1 MSRHRNIRN
10 LTEDDYYDDYDD
22 DYYDDDYYDDYY
34 KEEAPKPKPKPVVAK
49 KKTTVTPKKKA
60 TTTKAPVA
68 TTSSAKKST
77 GVEAG
82 NIGGI
87 SIDSGSISNAK
98 KSQTS
103 ESSSNNNNKGM
114 ENNSNK
120 EEARKKR
127 LERKK
132 ELKERLTKMERRPKL
147 SMVILGHVDA
157 GKSTLVG
164 QLLLQLGQVNARTVS
179 KYQKQASELGKASFA
194 LAWVMDEDEI
204 ERERGVT
211 IDIGT
216 KTVSTDTYD
225 WTLLDAPG
233 HADYVPAMI
242 TGAASADVGLLVVDS
257 CDGEFES
264 GWRGQTK
271 EHVILARGLGVSQF
285 IIGINKLD
293 AYSTPWS
300 KQRFLEIKSVLTPF
314 FQQQGYNDP
323 SKLHFVPLS
332 GLTGINIHSK
342 NNTQQSLPA
351 ELKSWYQNGPSL
363 TQVMDKLETKKN
375 HAKLTWEKP
384 LRFIISD
391 VYADGKGIV
400 VKGRVAQGILCAG
413 GEQLMVL
420 PIGDIATV
428 QKILSTSE
436 SYALAG
442 DTIDVFLTGIMDVAR
457 ISPGNILVEQ
467 YQDVVT
473 DNNNPTSEQLSVSPR
488 KLLLHKRIKAK
499 LVIMEELA
507 IPIIRGAQVLFHMHC
522 LDVPAVVS
530 KLISSQK
537 INSNKMNDNNSR
549 PPRVLT
555 GGCQAIVEL
564 KLQEKIC
571 LEPYSDCRSI
581 GRFVLRRG
589 GNTIALG
596 DRKSVV

>member
-22 DYYDDDYYDDYY
+22 DYDDYY
-34 KEEAPKPKPKPVVAK
+34 EEDAPKPKPKPVISK
-49 KKTTVTPKKKA
+49 KKSVVTPKKKA
-60 TTTKAPVA
+60 TATTKTSPGTIASVKK
-68 TTSSAKKST
+68 TTTKKST
-77 GVEAG
+77 AGTKAG

-87 SIDSGSISNAK
+87 SMDSTNTSTKGT
-98 KSQTS
+98 TS
-103 ESSSNNNNKGM
+103 ESSSNSL
-114 ENNSNK
+114 ENNSMK
-120 EEARKKR
+120 EEAKKKR

-132 ELKERLTKMERRPKL
+132 ELKDRLTKMERRPKL
-147 SMVILGHVDA
+147 SMVVLGHVDA

-216 KTVSTDTYD
+216 KTVSTDVYD

-264 GWRGQTK
+264 GWKGQTK

-293 AYSTPWS
+293 AHSTPWS
-300 KQRFLEIKSVLTPF
+300 QQRFLEIKSILNPF
-314 FQQQGYNDP
+314 FQQQGYTDP

-332 GLTGINIHSK
+332 GLTGINIHNK
-342 NNTQQSLPA
+342 NNTQLSFPA
-351 ELKSWYQNGPSL
+351 ELKSWYQNGPTL
-363 TQVMDKLETKKN
+363 TQTMDKLETKKN
-375 HAKLTWEKP
+375 HSKLTWEKP

-391 VYADGKGIV
+391 VYADGKGIM

-413 GEQLMVL
+413 GEQVMVL

-428 QKILSTSE
+428 QKIVSSSE

-442 DTIDVFLTGIMDVAR
+442 DTVDVFLTGIMDVAR
-457 ISPGNILVEQ
+457 ISPGNVLVEQ
-467 YQDVVT
+467 NQDVVFGNT
-473 DNNNPTSEQLSVSPR
+473 TPTSEQLCASPK
-488 KLLLHKRIKAK
+488 KLLLHKRVQAK
-499 LVIMEELA
+499 LIIMEDLS

-537 INSNKMNDNNSR
+537 IISNHSNKKSNR

-555 GGCQAIVEL
+555 GGCQATVEL

-571 LEPYSDCRSI
+571 MEAYSDCRSL
-581 GRFVLRRG
+581 GRFVLRRS

-596 DRKSVV
+596 VIEKILK